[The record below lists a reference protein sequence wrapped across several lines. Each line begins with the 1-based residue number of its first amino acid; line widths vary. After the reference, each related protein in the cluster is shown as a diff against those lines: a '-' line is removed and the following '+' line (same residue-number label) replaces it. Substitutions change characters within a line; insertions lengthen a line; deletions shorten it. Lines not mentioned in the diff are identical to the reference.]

1 MEETP
6 RQDEQEIK
14 NHQQVN
20 QDETGSEESQV
31 STDKSADDEVL
42 SVSKSDYEALQ
53 ADLEKSRAEA
63 SDHYERYVRLAAE
76 LENFRRRTEK
86 EKSDLQKFGTESFL
100 KSLLPVLDSFDR
112 ALSELE
118 GDQAKEKNPLEEG
131 VLMVKKQLTETL
143 EKQGLAAIEAVGAV
157 FDPNLHQAIRKVED
171 PEAKEERV
179 QEEYSKGYLLN
190 DRLIRPA
197 MVSVIVPG

>member
-1 MEETP
+1 MAETP

-14 NHQQVN
+14 NNQQPDTN
-20 QDETGSEESQV
+20 DSASNDTPPSEASEAEGDV
-31 STDKSADDEVL
+31 V
-42 SVSKSDYEALQ
+42 SVSKSDYETLQ
-53 ADLEKSRAEA
+53 ADLEKTRAEA

-76 LENFRRRTEK
+76 LENFRRRAEK

-118 GDQAKEKNPLEEG
+118 GDQSKEKNPLEEG

-143 EKQGLAAIEAVGAV
+143 EKQGLAAIEAVGAP

-171 PEAKEERV
+171 PEAKDERV